1 MHYNLLLFSRKSFT
15 FVYDPPTTISLH
27 QIEEQEET
35 DTKIY
40 EASSPFMLLTSN
52 P

>member
-1 MHYNLLLFSRKSFT
+1 MHHNLLLFSRKSFT
-15 FVYDPPTTISLH
+15 FVYDLPTTISLH

-35 DTKIY
+35 DTKY
-40 EASSPFMLLTSN
+40 MKSVPLFMLLTSN